1 MILFEISRM
10 KLLKKSIML
19 IFSSS
24 TEIKIPDIVLL
35 SAIKRFILLILD
47 HLIDFLS
54 VGVIKYRI
62 LRLIKLEMIKICHN
76 VGMRLWSSLTVVVV
90 YNVYQ

>member
-1 MILFEISRM
+1 MILI
-10 KLLKKSIML
+10 I
-19 IFSSS
+19 ICFSS
-24 TEIKIPDIVLL
+24 TAAMKIPDIVLL
-35 SAIKRFILLILD
+35 SAIKRFISLILD

-62 LRLIKLEMIKICHN
+62 LRLIKVEMIKICHN